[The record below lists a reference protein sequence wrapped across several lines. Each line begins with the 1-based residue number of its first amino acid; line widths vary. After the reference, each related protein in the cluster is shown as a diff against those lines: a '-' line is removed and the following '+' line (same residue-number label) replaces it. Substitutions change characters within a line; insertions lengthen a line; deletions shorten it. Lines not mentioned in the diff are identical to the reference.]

1 MKFLTL
7 RAAATALLL
16 GSAAIGAA
24 TSAFAQATVSA
35 AVGRPLQEARTLA
48 DSGRYKEAMARIDA
62 AGSAAKSA
70 HENSVVNQMRQ
81 YVAVKSGDTSTA
93 LGAKA
98 KFAQDANAG
107 RWRDVIAGAEALR
120 KQNALDA
127 QSMLVVAQAHYR
139 LNDPKACMSYIR
151 SNRLGGETALA
162 LLQRCA
168 YDAGD
173 DVTQRSA
180 LEQLV
185 TATGKPEHW
194 KNLLRLAERSRNLS
208 DHNTLDILR
217 LKGLTGSYNGADDI
231 TLHVQMALQLKMA
244 AEGKA
249 LLEKSLAD
257 KTLPTNDRNNRLVT
271 LANARVAENA
281 KNAAQALAAANSAK
295 EGDGLVAIGEDMI
308 GQGKAKE
315 AITIIQAGIA
325 KGVKDMANA
334 QIRLGSAY
342 LAAGQKPQAL
352 RAFQAAAAAKGDEKT
367 TMVAQLYVTYARR

>member
-16 GSAAIGAA
+16 VSAALG
-24 TSAFAQATVSA
+24 TPAFAQPLPA

-62 AGSAAKSA
+62 AAAAAKSS
-70 HENSVVNQMRQ
+70 HENSVVRQMRD

-98 KFAQDANAG
+98 KFAADANAG
-107 RWRDVIAGAEALR
+107 RWREVIAGAEALR
-120 KQNALDA
+120 KQNALDG

-168 YDAGD
+168 FDAGD
-173 DVTQRSA
+173 EVTQRSA

-185 TATGKPEHW
+185 ASTGKPDHW
-194 KNLLRLAERSRNLS
+194 KSLLRLAERSRGLS

-271 LANARVAENA
+271 LANTRVAENA
-281 KNAAQALAAANSAK
+281 KNAAQTLAAANSAK

-367 TMVAQLYVTYARR
+367 KMVAQLYVTYARR

>member
-1 MKFLTL
+1 MNVRNL
-7 RAAATALLL
+7 RAVATALLL
-16 GSAAIGAA
+16 GAAAVGAA
-24 TSAFAQATVSA
+24 SPAFAQALPA

-48 DSGRYKEAMARIDA
+48 DSGRYREAMARIDA
-62 AGSAAKSA
+62 AAAAAKSA
-70 HENSVVNQMRQ
+70 NENNVVRQMRD
-81 YVAVKSGDTSTA
+81 YVAVKSGDTSTS
-93 LGAKA
+93 LGARA
-98 KFAQDANAG
+98 KFAADANAG
-107 RWRDVIAGAEALR
+107 RWREVIAGADALR
-120 KQNALDA
+120 RQNALDA
-127 QSMLVVAQAHYR
+127 QSMLVIAQAHYR
-139 LNDPKACMSYIR
+139 LNDPRACMSYIR

-173 DVTQRSA
+173 DATQRSA

-185 TATGKPEHW
+185 GATGKPEHW
-194 KNLLRLAERSRNLS
+194 KNLLRLAERSRGLS

-281 KNAAQALAAANSAK
+281 KTAAQTLAAANSAK

-315 AITIIQAGIA
+315 AITVIQSGIA
-325 KGVKDMANA
+325 KGPKDMANA

-367 TMVAQLYVTYARR
+367 TMVAHLYVTYARR